1 MTGSHPV
8 AELVRLPAALS
19 VPGDVLLGAAAAGWP
34 FGRRTARLVGASA
47 CLYWAGMAAND
58 WADREVDAVERPGR
72 PIPSGRVSPSAA
84 AALAGALTLAGVA
97 IAGMAGRRRAL
108 RVAVP
113 LAATVWA
120 YDLRAKSTVA
130 GPAVMAAA
138 RGLDV
143 LLGAGGAARALPA
156 VATVA
161 AHTAVVTRL
170 SRTEAAGG
178 DPRAARTALAGT
190 LAVAVLAAAGP
201 VPAGGRGTAHPAGSP
216 LRRAARLGHGGGVAR
231 SAAVSALWG
240 VGGLGLGGSEPGH
253 PGRGVARSAA
263 AVSVLP
269 GAAGLGLAAAYATVL
284 GRAQLA
290 AVRDPRPATVQAAVG
305 AGVLGI
311 VPLEAAL
318 LARAGALLTASGV
331 AALWPL
337 ARRLSR
343 RVSPT

>member
-1 MTGSHPV
+1 MTGWRPV
-8 AELVRLPAALS
+8 AELVRLPAALT

-34 FGRRTARLVGASA
+34 FGRRTAGLIGASA

-58 WADREVDAVERPGR
+58 WADRDVDALERPGR
-72 PIPSGRVSPSAA
+72 PIPSGRVSPAA
-84 AALAGALTLAGVA
+84 AAVLAGALTAAGVA
-97 IAGMAGRRRAL
+97 VAGAVGGGRAL

-143 LLGAGGAARALPA
+143 LLGAGAAARALPA
-156 VATVA
+156 AATVA
-161 AHTAVVTRL
+161 AHTAVVTGL
-170 SRTEAAGG
+170 SRTEAVGG
-178 DPRAARTALAGT
+178 DAKAARTALAGT

-201 VPAGGRGTAHPAGSP
+201 VLPARRGTAQPTGSRLRRVPRRGLAAAGPVHPA
-216 LRRAARLGHGGGVAR
+216 GGVAR
-231 SAAVSALWG
+231 SF
-240 VGGLGLGGSEPGH
+240 
-253 PGRGVARSAA
+253 A
-263 AVSVLP
+263 AVSVLRCV
-269 GAAGLGLAAAYATVL
+269 AGLGLAAAYATVL

-290 AVRDPRPATVQAAVG
+290 AARDPRPPVVQAAVA
-305 AGVLGI
+305 AGVLGV

-318 LARAGALLTASGV
+318 LARAGALPAAGGV